1 MRFSRYTKMFSV
13 TVVALMLAACATGGD
28 GTSDAADG
36 VGDVARDPS
45 PMHYVKLSEGPC
57 FGACPVYDLTIRGDG
72 RITFH
77 GNRFSKLSGQHL
89 AQRSVGQFLEV
100 LETLRMQKFTELDG
114 AYDRMSCKMPATD
127 HPTVTIEV
135 RTAEINKSVQ
145 WYTGCRGFEDRRKLE
160 RLVDELRR
168 VMDVDE
174 FIGTDAERDA
184 MRNKRRSK

>member
-1 MRFSRYTKMFSV
+1 MRFSHFTRLPAFLS
-13 TVVALMLAACATGGD
+13 VALVLAACTSGGDSTGGV
-28 GTSDAADG
+28 SDAAD
-36 VGDVARDPS
+36 DVARDPS

-72 RITFH
+72 RVTFH

-89 AQRSVGQFLEV
+89 AYRSTGQFLEV
-100 LETLRMQKFTELDG
+100 VETLKMQKFSELTG
-114 AYDRMSCKMPATD
+114 GYDRMSCKMPATD

-135 RTAEINKSVQ
+135 RTAEIDKSVQ
-145 WYTGCRGFEDRRKLE
+145 WYTGCRGLEDRRKLE

-174 FIGTDAERDA
+174 FIGTDAEREA
-184 MRNKRRSK
+184 MRNRRGAK

>member
-1 MRFSRYTKMFSV
+1 MRFSHFTKIVSAPIAAMML
-13 TVVALMLAACATGGD
+13 VAC
-28 GTSDAADG
+28 TSDGGGSD
-36 VGDVARDPS
+36 DVADVTRDPS

-72 RITFH
+72 RVTFH

-100 LETLRMQKFTELDG
+100 VETLKMQKFGELSG

-135 RTAEINKSVQ
+135 HTAELDKTVQ
-145 WYTGCRGFEDRRKLE
+145 WYTGCRGLDDRRKLE

-174 FIGTDAERDA
+174 FIGTDSERAA
-184 MRNKRRSK
+184 MRDKRRSQ